1 MKKIALPVLLASALL
16 PPLPSYAL
24 GLGDIRLKSALN
36 QTFDAEID
44 LVSATTDELAGLR
57 VTLADNETF
66 KRYGLDRPAV
76 LSNFSLRVDSV
87 NSSHPIIKVVSS
99 NVVNEP
105 FLSLLVDVSWSG
117 GRLLR
122 EYTLFLDPPV
132 LSSMKSASAVVQSP
146 SVGVTNTAPVVS
158 TQKSVTPTGTLT
170 PSATSPK
177 VPAPV
182 ATAPATYRVKPS
194 DSLFKIANTLKST
207 TRASVK
213 QTMLA
218 IYRANPTA
226 FGGDMDLLRAG
237 SVLRIPA
244 PADIQ
249 SISDTETATE
259 MKSQSQSIPKASE
272 AVAVSAKPNNE
283 RLRLVPAQQSSV
295 ASGDQINKPSQAA
308 ATSTAAVNSVNDRIK
323 VLEAELAE
331 AKRLI
336 DVKSAELA
344 QIQQQLAVTPA
355 EAGAAQSSQ
364 STESVSSAVSS
375 EVSASSAAAQSPS
388 VAQNKAEVASAAKS
402 ETPKIMQTWLALVAK
417 NSVTIIASALG
428 LIMALLLLVRWRQRR
443 TESEDFAAFSDEKDF
458 PEYSQDRSSDQPQ
471 AVTHHHLD
479 QPADRSHE
487 FSQTLPPGSSL
498 EDTTTTRPILS
509 DITLSGETAL
519 HVKQHDVL
527 AEAEFHLAYGLYDQA
542 ADIIKR
548 AMERQPERHELKLKL
563 AEIYFASGN
572 KEAFIDLARKL
583 RDESAHA
590 PQDGWD
596 KVLTMGRQLCPQDPL
611 FTHGASVSAGKDS
624 IDVPLEEGEHSLDMD
639 LYDVS
644 EGSGLSAVVTQSSD
658 QNKVDSKDQVDDLD
672 FSIDDSQQ
680 AMDEDTS
687 STRRTGTFNF
697 SPPQTPK
704 GEDLFVS
711 HVDEPT
717 VKTATLS
724 LDEMDFDLDHLEGN
738 ASSAAAMGSDVLSDQ
753 TIQDTRVH
761 GATEVDHL
769 LTDDS
774 TVDVTRPQK
783 ILDQALQSED
793 AESAMMNEVGTKLDL
808 ARAYMDMGDP
818 DGARSILQEVLQE
831 GTAGQKLE
839 AERLLSSI
847 G

>member
-1 MKKIALPVLLASALL
+1 M
-16 PPLPSYAL
+16 
-24 GLGDIRLKSALN
+24 
-36 QTFDAEID
+36 
-44 LVSATTDELAGLR
+44 
-57 VTLADNETF
+57 
-66 KRYGLDRPAV
+66 
-76 LSNFSLRVDSV
+76 
-87 NSSHPIIKVVSS
+87 
-99 NVVNEP
+99 
-105 FLSLLVDVSWSG
+105 
-117 GRLLR
+117 
-122 EYTLFLDPPV
+122 
-132 LSSMKSASAVVQSP
+132 
-146 SVGVTNTAPVVS
+146 
-158 TQKSVTPTGTLT
+158 
-170 PSATSPK
+170 
-177 VPAPV
+177 
-182 ATAPATYRVKPS
+182 
-194 DSLFKIANTLKST
+194 
-207 TRASVK
+207 
-213 QTMLA
+213 
-218 IYRANPTA
+218 
-226 FGGDMDLLRAG
+226 
-237 SVLRIPA
+237 
-244 PADIQ
+244 
-249 SISDTETATE
+249 
-259 MKSQSQSIPKASE
+259 
-272 AVAVSAKPNNE
+272 
-283 RLRLVPAQQSSV
+283 
-295 ASGDQINKPSQAA
+295 
-308 ATSTAAVNSVNDRIK
+308 
-323 VLEAELAE
+323 
-331 AKRLI
+331 
-336 DVKSAELA
+336 
-344 QIQQQLAVTPA
+344 
-355 EAGAAQSSQ
+355 
-364 STESVSSAVSS
+364 
-375 EVSASSAAAQSPS
+375 
-388 VAQNKAEVASAAKS
+388 
-402 ETPKIMQTWLALVAK
+402 
-417 NSVTIIASALG
+417 
-428 LIMALLLLVRWRQRR
+428 RWRQRR

-479 QPADRSHE
+479 QTADSSHE

-590 PQDGWD
+590 PQDGWN

-611 FTHGASVSAGKDS
+611 FTHGASVSAGEDS

-697 SPPQTPK
+697 SSPQAPK

-738 ASSAAAMGSDVLSDQ
+738 ASSVAATASDVLSDQ